1 MRERMLW
8 VALGV
13 VSLLLAA
20 GLGLATSALT
30 KAPVG
35 LSAEPVS
42 AGEALA
48 PSPTADPTPAATREP
63 RKRRRPKPTPT
74 PRPAPTA
81 VPTSVP
87 TAPSD
92 DHSGHGSG
100 SDDSGSDDSGGD
112 DSSGRGRGRSGDDD

>member
-20 GLGLATSALT
+20 ALGLATSRLT
-30 KAPVG
+30 EAPVG

-48 PSPTADPTPAATREP
+48 PQPARTREP
-63 RKRRRPKPTPT
+63 ARTETPEPAETET
-74 PRPAPTA
+74 PE
-81 VPTSVP
+81 
-87 TAPSD
+87 PSGE
-92 DHSGHGSG
+92 SGESG
-100 SDDSGSDDSGGD
+100 SDD
-112 DSSGRGRGRSGDDD
+112 DSSGQGRGQGRGRGRGRSGDDD